1 MQQQKTLFTLKL
13 VSKELNHFGAI
24 AAFFGIGHKGHWQVA
39 HKLSFMHHLSV
50 PVPQTRK
57 MLKLPQSYLTQ
68 FTVPTEMHR
77 DAPWCT
83 VMHREAEPHY
93 SSNLT

>member
-39 HKLSFMHHLSV
+39 HKLSFMHHWQ

-57 MLKLPQSYLTQ
+57 MLQLAQSYLTQ
-68 FTVPTEMHR
+68 FTVFAGDFVDNT
-77 DAPWCT
+77 
-83 VMHREAEPHY
+83 
-93 SSNLT
+93 